1 MKKAQ
6 VTTFIILGIVILVAI
21 VFVIYLN
28 DYLFKSELQREAES
42 FTVPQQVQPVK
53 NYIDSCVLGVAK
65 QGVELIGFQGGYLT
79 LNNNQQVNP
88 LMPFADT
95 LRIFNDNNLVTS
107 YWFYETDNGIQKN
120 QVPAL
125 DDINI
130 NLENYIKD
138 NVAICFSDL
147 QTTFNDYN
155 INNANDIYVDVDI
168 KEEAVIVKIINNI
181 DIQQQDFNFI
191 LNQHFVELDV
201 GLGKTYDIAKKII
214 EKENQEYFL
223 EDKTE
228 DILILYDEIPYSGID
243 LDCNIK
249 TWNKYQV
256 YNDLK
261 LLLKENIGSI
271 KLANTNFDSSNGYFI
286 WSNVLDK
293 NYNNINVDFTYL
305 PSWPLKMDVEP
316 SQGNILKGTRINK
329 GGLNAALNLFC
340 LNSYQFIYD
349 IKYPVLVSIFDSNA
363 FNGQGFT
370 FQFGTQ
376 VIINNNQPRND
387 LVNAFNIDKTD
398 KTFCQ
403 TRQNQVNLFALDSD
417 VYQISGVEKT
427 LGGVSVS
434 YKCFNQE
441 CSIGETA
448 LDENNL
454 YSLNEEFPI
463 CVNGMIIAD
472 KNGYLKKETQFS
484 TDTPSSIV
492 IELNKIYNANLEISI
507 DNSNI
512 ADDEEVILNFNTN
525 DYSTSVSYP
534 DTDNL
539 DLISGTYNVTA
550 YLVKKGS
557 FIIKGGTANQCVKI
571 PRASLLGVLG
581 LKKEEC
587 FTTNLDDLNLNEVV
601 ITNNKFEIFVP
612 ISDLQQGKKLII
624 NINKGEIP
632 ENYQELNQVY
642 EEKEVIGDY
651 QFV

>member
-271 KLANTNFDSSNGYFI
+271 KLANTNFDSSDGYFI